1 MKLLNDIEAFLG
13 RTGLTAAEFGQ
24 RVNNRQLVFRMRKG
38 TPVGPGVER
47 TVRHAMALIEAGKE
61 QSSTVAANAVDAA
74 TRRASD
80 MLAARTNALIDKM
93 AAQNSIPF
101 GDALVLAHMGPA
113 ALAIVRGAAA

>member
-47 TVRHAMALIEAGKE
+47 NVRHAMAMIEAGKE
-61 QSSTVAANAVDAA
+61 QSSTVAGNVADAA

-80 MLAARTNALIDKM
+80 LLAARTNALIDKM
-93 AAQNSIPF
+93 AAQNRISF